1 MGVVVAMS
9 GLLDFTKY
17 DKDASG
23 AEVDAATALEL
34 RRLANLFLVAGIT
47 LALFVMRAFAEAL
60 SVTFIPRGVYV
71 AWGLVLLTGWA
82 ASLVY
87 GVFVTYSA
95 RRWGWL
101 VLCLLPLT
109 CVPAGAAYAWIRRQ
123 EIERAILGDGPV
135 SAARQRRG
143 GRKKR

>member
-1 MGVVVAMS
+1 M
-9 GLLDFTKY
+9 
-17 DKDASG
+17 
-23 AEVDAATALEL
+23 

-87 GVFVTYSA
+87 GVFVTFSA

-101 VLCLLPLT
+101 ALCIIPLT
-109 CVPAGAAYAWIRRQ
+109 CVPAAAAYAWIRRQ
-123 EIERAILGDGPV
+123 EIERTVLGDGPAP
-135 SAARQRRG
+135 AARQRRG
-143 GRKKR
+143 GRKNR

>member
-1 MGVVVAMS
+1 MGVVVAVS
-9 GLLDFTKY
+9 GLFDFTKY

-23 AEVDAATALEL
+23 AEVDASTALEL

-87 GVFVTYSA
+87 GVFVTFSA

-101 VLCLLPLT
+101 ALCIIPLT
-109 CVPAGAAYAWIRRQ
+109 CVPAAAAYAWIRRQ
-123 EIERAILGDGPV
+123 EIERTVLGDGPAP
-135 SAARQRRG
+135 AARQRRG
-143 GRKKR
+143 GRKNR

>member
-1 MGVVVAMS
+1 MGVVVAVS
-9 GLLDFTKY
+9 GLFDFTKY

-87 GVFVTYSA
+87 GVFVTFSA

-101 VLCLLPLT
+101 ALCIIPLT
-109 CVPAGAAYAWIRRQ
+109 CVPAAAAYAWIRRQ
-123 EIERAILGDGPV
+123 EIERTVLGDGPAP
-135 SAARQRRG
+135 AARQRRG

>member
-1 MGVVVAMS
+1 MGVVVAVS
-9 GLLDFTKY
+9 GLFDFTKY

-23 AEVDAATALEL
+23 AEVDASTALEL

-87 GVFVTYSA
+87 GVFVTFSA

-101 VLCLLPLT
+101 ALCIIPLT
-109 CVPAGAAYAWIRRQ
+109 CVPAAAAYAWIRRQ
-123 EIERAILGDGPV
+123 EIERTVLGDGPAP
-135 SAARQRRG
+135 AARQRRG

>member
-1 MGVVVAMS
+1 MS
-9 GLLDFTKY
+9 GLFDFTKY
-17 DKDASG
+17 DTDASG

-71 AWGLVLLTGWA
+71 AWGLALLTGWA

-87 GVFVTYSA
+87 GVFVTFTA
-95 RRWGWL
+95 RRWGWFA
-101 VLCLLPLT
+101 LCIIPLT
-109 CVPAGAAYAWIRRQ
+109 CVPAAAAYAWIRRQ
-123 EIERAILGDGPV
+123 EIERAVLGDGPAP
-135 SAARQRRG
+135 AARQRRG